1 VWLATLADTDSWAT
15 YPLCPYRPLVL
26 ELAATDEAIV
36 RDHMDIF
43 RFNGFECEYDEMA
56 PAGRRVRLLAVPYS
70 RNTSF
75 GPRG

>member
-1 VWLATLADTDSWAT
+1 MADADSWAI

-56 PAGRRVRLLAVPYS
+56 PAGRRVQLLAVPYS